1 MELEFEL
8 EPEPTRRWLEE
19 KDEGRAIERTKFF
32 ALQLEALLNLC
43 IPGIGLST
51 CCTPSHPL
59 YSLLSSILPVA

>member
-43 IPGIGLST
+43 IPGIGLR
-51 CCTPSHPL
+51 
-59 YSLLSSILPVA
+59 